1 MELED
6 LKKYMETV
14 WSAYIMCRDGVDL
27 ATARSQV
34 NINLGTLEGVEDEL
48 DYLRVAFDEM
58 EDACD
63 DTLKKR
69 FYGKFVNIWDEVN
82 YLKTQYERDRKK
94 D

>member
-1 MELED
+1 MW
-6 LKKYMETV
+6 T
-14 WSAYIMCRDGVDL
+14 SYIMCRDGVDMV
-27 ATARSQV
+27 TARNQV
-34 NINLGTLEGVEDEL
+34 KINLLTLEGVEDEL

-69 FYGKFVNIWDEVN
+69 FYDKFVNMWDEVN